1 MEDTNIQIIPLCFNI
16 MWLCFIHVRLACAR
30 ESYPLG
36 SRPTQVGI
44 LSLDSLNSLMTLF
57 VLLVFFHSLVAN
69 ENHAFFR
76 TYVIASV
83 AGIYSLFPLLFT
95 AAGESFFN

>member
-36 SRPTQVGI
+36 SRPTQVRD
-44 LSLDSLNSLMTLF
+44 LSLDSLMTLF
-57 VLLVFFHSLVAN
+57 VLPVFFHSLVAN

-95 AAGESFFN
+95 AAGKSFFN